1 MTPMHKSVSLA
12 AVMFLLACVFLG
24 MNTGL
29 APAQTPPEP
38 QPPLGAAWN
47 MSLKQ
52 VQELDV
58 LDRNSDGSLQHSHL
72 IHANSQEE
80 LVTRWQDQIV
90 TFLFGADF
98 GLYAVGIET
107 IPWTV
112 QHTLKETDIEIRD
125 MKYSAPVRVAVAAKY
140 GPPDAVGVLWSTEEL
155 TPLAENRT
163 STISYGEA
171 SLIDWDY
178 GRSWLIWQGHTTRLA
193 LGDQSVWYASQEGL
207 AYRAKIESAHE
218 QESQDKQAEEEKKDA
233 ERERRL
239 QYTRQQITAQAK
251 SLEDRF

>member
-1 MTPMHKSVSLA
+1 MYTRVSLA
-12 AVMFLLACVFLG
+12 VMVFLLAGVFLC
-24 MNTGL
+24 MNAGL

-47 MSLKQ
+47 MSLIQ
-52 VQELDV
+52 VRELAA

-80 LVTRWQDQIV
+80 LVTRWQDRIV
-90 TFLFGADF
+90 TFLFAADF

-112 QHTLKETDIEIRD
+112 QHTIKETDIEIRD

-140 GPPDAVGVLWSTEEL
+140 GIPDAVGVLWSAEEL
-155 TPLAENRT
+155 TPLAENRIGT
-163 STISYGEA
+163 APYGEA

-178 GRSWLIWQGHTTRLA
+178 GRSWLMWQGQTTRLA

-207 AYRAKIESAHE
+207 AYRAKIERARA
-218 QESQDKQAEEEKKDA
+218 QEPLDEQAEEEERDA
-233 ERERRL
+233 EREQRL
-239 QYTRQQITAQAK
+239 QHTRQQITSQAK
-251 SLEDRF
+251 SLESLF

>member
-1 MTPMHKSVSLA
+1 MHKSVSLA
-12 AVMFLLACVFLG
+12 AMVFLLVCVFLC
-24 MNTGL
+24 MNAGL

-47 MSLKQ
+47 MSLTQ
-52 VQELDV
+52 IQGLAA
-58 LDRNSDGSLQHSHL
+58 LDRSADGSLQHSHL
-72 IHANSQEE
+72 IHANSEKE

-90 TFLFGADF
+90 TFLFSADF

-112 QHTLKETDIEIRD
+112 QHTIKETDIEIRD
-125 MKYSAPVRVAVAAKY
+125 LKYSAPVRVAVAAKY
-140 GPPDAVGVLWSTEEL
+140 GPPDAVGVLWSAEEL

-163 STISYGEA
+163 STTSYGEA

-207 AYRAKIESAHE
+207 AYRAKSERAVE
-218 QESQDKQAEEEKKDA
+218 QEPLDEQAKDAEKDA
-233 ERERRL
+233 EREQRL
-239 QYTRQQITAQAK
+239 QRTRQQITSQAK
-251 SLEDRF
+251 SLESLF